1 MSSTECSATAQVES
15 QHSGREFRDVLNRLT
30 RNMSKGTRR
39 RHWFHRTFVGGG
51 LLALAGW
58 LQACREAVRP
68 RLAGDE
74 VPPLR
79 RPRLGAHG
87 LNYHA
92 YDDNPATITLNLRRR
107 QPGSSF
113 VLVGVGG
120 LVASFA
126 APLGATGNSFTAHGP
141 VLQYVPYPGY
151 GNALFACSDYQ
162 AGTRLAISS
171 TKQTDLGGEFTLTA
185 VEILDANKLQA
196 LSINYPKADQPQ
208 RSDTVTTTGPAL
220 LLAWWWGDADGKR
233 AHTAHPGAEFVVL
246 ESILLRGGLVQCC
259 LAYRLVEEAGNYDV
273 TWQSSPKQGAIL
285 WLAALQ

>member
-1 MSSTECSATAQVES
+1 MSEAECVKS
-15 QHSGREFRDVLNRLT
+15 QRSSRKGRDVFKLLEQ
-30 RNMSKGTRR
+30 NMPIGKR
-39 RHWFHRTFVGGG
+39 RHWFHRTFVGGYT
-51 LLALAGW
+51 LALAGW

-68 RLAGDE
+68 ALTGEELPR
-74 VPPLR
+74 LR
-79 RPRLGAHG
+79 RPRIGAHG
-87 LNYHA
+87 LSYHA
-92 YDDNPATITLNLRRR
+92 YEDNPATITLNLRRR
-107 QPGSSF
+107 QPVSSF

-126 APLGATGNSFTAHGP
+126 APLGATGNIFSARGP
-141 VLQYVPYPGY
+141 VLQYFPYPGY
-151 GNALFACSDYQ
+151 GNALYVCPNYQ
-162 AGTRLAISS
+162 AGARLAISS
-171 TKQTDLGGEFTLTA
+171 TKQTDPGGEFTLSA

-208 RSDTVTTTGPAL
+208 RSDAVTTTGPAL

-233 AHTAHPGAEFVVL
+233 AHTARPGPGFVVL

-259 LAYRLVEEAGNYDV
+259 LAYRLVEEAGSYDI